1 MTPDQK
7 RREWA
12 AALDLDETMVRMV
25 ITHYDANECTLT
37 YHVIIN
43 QSIPV
48 PDDWLDID
56 VIVGYG

>member
-25 ITHYDANECTLT
+25 ITHYDAQEETLT

-43 QSIPV
+43 RPIPV
-48 PDDWLDID
+48 PEDWSDRE
-56 VIVGYG
+56 VVVRYG